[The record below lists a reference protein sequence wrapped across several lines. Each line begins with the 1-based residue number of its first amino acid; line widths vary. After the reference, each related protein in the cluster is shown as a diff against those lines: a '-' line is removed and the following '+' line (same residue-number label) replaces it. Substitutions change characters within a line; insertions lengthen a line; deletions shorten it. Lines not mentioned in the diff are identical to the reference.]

1 VRLGFHGLVQ
11 QREILLPGQALA
23 PGLLL
28 VQVQLILGELLVG
41 DLVLQFLYFL
51 QFQVIITLLLFE
63 YLLVSLRGYFT
74 LSLLQRSRLLDI
86 DLHPLEVS
94 FQLPF
99 LCQIILG
106 RDPRQLVLLL
116 LYVMEFLT
124 LGLDAL
130 DFHQLVLQ
138 HAHFLAVLLLLLL
151 LLALDLAHTSLTLVV
166 KYQIKHDARPTPSH
180 LGILAVHFIST
191 SPSDLQLGLALLFL
205 LLAPFDLQQSLPI
218 HLASHCIVFLGF
230 LSMNF

>member
-1 VRLGFHGLVQ
+1 MRLRFHGLVQ
-11 QREILLPGQALA
+11 RREILLPGQALA
-23 PGLLL
+23 PGFLL

-51 QFQVIITLLLFE
+51 QFQVIFTLLLIN
-63 YLLVSLRGYFT
+63 YLLLSLRGYFT
-74 LSLLQRSRLLDI
+74 LSRLQRSRLLDI
-86 DLHPLEVS
+86 DLHLLEAS

-116 LYVMEFLT
+116 LYVLEFLA
-124 LGLDAL
+124 LELDAL
-130 DFHQLVLQ
+130 HFHQLVLQ
-138 HAHFLAVLLLLLL
+138 HAHLLAV
-151 LLALDLAHTSLTLVV
+151 LLALDLAHTSLTCVV

-180 LGILAVHFIST
+180 LGILAIHFIST

>member
-1 VRLGFHGLVQ
+1 M
-11 QREILLPGQALA
+11 
-23 PGLLL
+23 
-28 VQVQLILGELLVG
+28 
-41 DLVLQFLYFL
+41 
-51 QFQVIITLLLFE
+51 
-63 YLLVSLRGYFT
+63 
-74 LSLLQRSRLLDI
+74 SLLQRSRLLDI
-86 DLHPLEVS
+86 DLHPRGVS
-94 FQLPF
+94 SQLPF

-106 RDPRQLVLLL
+106 RDPRQLVLFLP
-116 LYVMEFLT
+116 YVMEFLT

-138 HAHFLAVLLLLLL
+138 HAHFLAA
-151 LLALDLAHTSLTLVV
+151 LLALDLAHTSLTFVV
-166 KYQIKHDARPTPSH
+166 KYQIKHDARPTPSR

-230 LSMNF
+230 LSMNS